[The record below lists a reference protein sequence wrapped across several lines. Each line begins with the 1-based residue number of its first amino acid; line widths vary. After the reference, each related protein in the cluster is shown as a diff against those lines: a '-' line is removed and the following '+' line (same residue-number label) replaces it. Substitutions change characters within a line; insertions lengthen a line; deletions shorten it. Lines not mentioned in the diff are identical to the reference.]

1 MRKRDCLG
9 IGFGAALLV
18 FGVMANPAGAQTARE
33 GPGRT
38 WILHSTAQGAC
49 PGVDWDVTRVGNALH
64 GVMGWDGMQKLATL
78 DGAMGANGVFQL
90 NARQVVGG
98 DKTAVIDGQV
108 RRDGWLVVK
117 IQGTETEC
125 DGQQVNIPIYRPM
138 GS

>member
-1 MRKRDCLG
+1 MRKRDCLA
-9 IGFGAALLV
+9 IGFGAGLIFL
-18 FGVMANPAGAQTARE
+18 GVMPNPANAQPARE
-33 GPGRT
+33 APGRT
-38 WILHSTAQGAC
+38 WFIHSTPQGAC

-90 NARQVVGG
+90 NVRQVAGG

-108 RRDGWLVVK
+108 RKDGWLVVK
-117 IQGTETEC
+117 IQGTGTEC
-125 DGQQVNIPIYRPM
+125 DGQQVNIPIYRAM